1 MSDTPTSV
9 SLSKTPAA
17 RPAPITN
24 TQKRGAHVPRRTH
37 MCTRGERV
45 NVYED
50 TRERDGRISSDFST
64 PDRGP
69 VVMLN

>member
-17 RPAPITN
+17 RPAPITTTESRPVVA
-24 TQKRGAHVPRRTH
+24 TQRTRMHAAHVRVTRVHDCVETTVDEFLRTFLRQ
-37 MCTRGERV
+37 TAV
-45 NVYED
+45 
-50 TRERDGRISSDFST
+50 
-64 PDRGP
+64 

>member
-24 TQKRGAHVPRRTH
+24 TQKRGARTMVH
-37 MCTRGERV
+37 AYVYAATCTYTG
-45 NVYED
+45 D
-50 TRERDGRISSDFST
+50 MRERDRRISSDFST
-64 PDRGP
+64 PDREP